1 MRGGSGVTGGAGR
14 DGGAD
19 VLDAGGGAGNDGVA
33 AVFGGAGTAGN
44 DDLATEFDVVG
55 GVVVTSGVVVRTGV
69 VTGGR
74 VDAAPAA
81 FVSVEAAVAG
91 TDAPP
96 VALASVGDAVG
107 NGGGARGGAAC
118 NGFIARG
125 RDGAALRAVRAG
137 ARRAIAC
144 FPSIDIMVHAFP
156 K

>member
-1 MRGGSGVTGGAGR
+1 MAGR
-14 DGGAD
+14 DGVAEVFD
-19 VLDAGGGAGNDGVA
+19 GAGA
-33 AVFGGAGTAGN
+33 AGN
-44 DDLATEFDVVG
+44 DDPATEFDVVG

-137 ARRAIAC
+137 ARRAIAALSWMDMC
-144 FPSIDIMVHAFP
+144 VRTLP